1 MHSPDLFVGPRT
13 VRLQNQPTGEG
24 GKGTCFDDSGPYF
37 LLRNQR
43 TIVTVTSFGLNGVC
57 AGAGYAQRVDLPMVL
72 HWVWSFL

>member
-1 MHSPDLFVGPRT
+1 MTRGL
-13 VRLQNQPTGEG
+13 
-24 GKGTCFDDSGPYF
+24 YF
-37 LLRNQR
+37 PLRNQR